1 MRDINGSKPTNFPL
15 DESKLSFHIPRPD
28 RPPRENLLKLGS
40 MITNRIGLK
49 TTVDDPEY
57 WGLDGVMTDEM
68 VDVALKMGVRKP
80 KTIEQLMKLTKMER
94 QPLQKL
100 LDDMSWLGI
109 IEYNWENLDG
119 KNPAHEKRYI
129 LPLFVPGSA
138 EFLNMRR
145 SQIDEHPEV
154 AAFFERMTMLP
165 LEKIT
170 PMVPPGGAGIGMHV
184 IPVEKAIETEQE
196 AIGLEKICY
205 WLHKYEG
212 KYAKSMCSCRASRD
226 KLGEGCGDDVENW
239 CIAVGDMADY
249 VVQTQRG
256 EYITYDEAMEIFKKA
271 EDNGFVHQ
279 ITNIDGEQKIFGI
292 CNCNVNVC
300 NALRTSQLFNTPNM
314 SRSAYVAAVETEKCV
329 ACGRCVENCPAGA
342 VKLGQK
348 LCTKDGFIQYPR
360 QELPDEV
367 KWGPEKWSIDYR
379 DKNRINC
386 YDTGTAPCKTACPAH
401 IAVQG
406 YLKLAAQG
414 KYREALQLIKR
425 ENPFP
430 AVCGRIC
437 NRRCEDACT
446 RGTVDQAVA
455 IDEVKRFIA
464 QQDLDAETRFVPE
477 KVIPKVDGEFAE
489 KIAVIGAGPA
499 GMSCAYYLA
508 EKGYRPTVF
517 EKEARPGGMLM
528 NAIPSFRLE
537 KDVVEAEID
546 VLRQLG
552 VEFRGGVEVG
562 KDVTIAQLRQ
572 EGYKGFYVAV
582 GLQSGGRLPVPGGDA
597 ENVISGVDFMRD
609 VNLRDKK
616 SLSGRVVVIGGGN
629 IAADVARTAVR
640 CGAENVS
647 LYCLEGYDEMPMG
660 EEDRSECERDGVA
673 VYAGWGP
680 REVSVEGG
688 KAAGVSFVKCLKVKD
703 ENGRFAPVYD
713 ENTVQVA
720 PCTTVLFCIGQKAE
734 WRELL
739 SGTAVEFDPNG
750 TAKAD
755 PVTYQTAEAD
765 IFVGGD
771 AFTGQKFAIDAIAAG
786 KQGAVSLHRFVQGAT
801 LTIGRDRRQ
810 FIELDKKSA
819 LIAVDS
825 YDNTPRQR
833 VGYNEALRNTFR
845 DERVAFTAQQVRA
858 ETARCL
864 GCGASI
870 VDPNKCIG
878 CGVCTTKCAFDAIH
892 LHRERPE
899 CSTMYACEDKMKAI
913 LPYMIKRSIKIKKA
927 ERRAKKAK

>member
-15 DESKLSFHIPRPD
+15 DESKLSFHIPCPD

-49 TTVDDPEY
+49 ATVDDPEY

-196 AIGLEKICY
+196 AIGLEKISY

-552 VEFRGGVEVG
+552 VEFRCGVEVG

-640 CGAENVS
+640 CGAEKVS

-703 ENGRFAPVYD
+703 ENDRFAPVYD